1 MLGHNDI
8 YEAVRCGDITIDP
21 FDGEQLNPNSYDV
34 RLGSNFLRYKNQG
47 VKDVKEK
54 SDWKARSQ
62 TVSSEQGIVLEPNE
76 LYLSHTKEVVG
87 SSVYVPQL
95 TGKSST
101 ARVGL
106 SVHVTAGFGDLGYVG
121 QWTLEIVPYETV
133 KVYPGMR
140 IGQVYFLEASDT
152 SVQYDGKYKGND
164 GAESTNIYKQFGD
177 NDD

>member
-34 RLGSNFLRYKNQG
+34 RLGSEVLRYKNQG
-47 VKDVKEK
+47 VKDVKNK
-54 SDWKARSQ
+54 DDWKTRSR
-62 TVSSEQGIVLEPNE
+62 TISEKQGIVLEPNQ
-76 LYLSHTKEVVG
+76 LYLSHTREVVG

-101 ARVGL
+101 ARTGL

-121 QWTLEIVPYETV
+121 QWTLEIVPYEAV
-133 KVYPGMR
+133 RVYPGMR
-140 IGQVYFLEASDT
+140 LGQVYFREVSDT
-152 SVQYDGKYKGND
+152 SVQYNGKYEGNN
-164 GAESTNIYKQFGD
+164 GAESTSIFNQFEGK
-177 NDD
+177 